1 MATELN
7 LAINSHKYDQ
17 VKKLLE
23 GQDSNTP
30 QDWFK
35 NGSLVGPPL
44 ALAIENLDTRML
56 RLLVDDQGADVNLNI
71 SISGKQ
77 STLLICAFKR
87 FAG

>member
-1 MATELN
+1 MATDLN
-7 LAINSHKYDQ
+7 LAINSHKYDL

-23 GQDSNTP
+23 GQDNNAS

-44 ALAIENLDTRML
+44 ALPIENLDTRMM
-56 RLLVDDQGADVNLNI
+56 RLLAEDLGANVNQSI

-77 STLLICAFKR
+77 STLLIYAVKR
-87 FAG
+87 LAG